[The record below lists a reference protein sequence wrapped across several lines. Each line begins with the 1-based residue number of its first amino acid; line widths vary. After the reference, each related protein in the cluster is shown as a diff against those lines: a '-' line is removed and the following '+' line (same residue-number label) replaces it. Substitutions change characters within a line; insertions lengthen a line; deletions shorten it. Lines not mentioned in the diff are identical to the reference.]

1 MRVKSAETR
10 AGCQLRQRFGDVL
23 RGALE
28 EKQLTVSELAQKLE
42 IVCTRV
48 EDWLRRKRIPPFLVM
63 QRIMEI
69 TQKDETYFLGLR
81 CERQDRQERCRR
93 LLDLYDENGWL

>member
-10 AGCQLRQRFGDVL
+10 AGCQLRQRFGEVL

-42 IVCTRV
+42 IVCTQV
-48 EDWLRRKRIPPFLVM
+48 YDWLRRKRIPPFLVM

-69 TQKDETYFLGLR
+69 TQKDEMYFFGLR
-81 CERQDRQERCRR
+81 CEGQDRQERCSR